1 VYQKQE
7 ARLKSNTP
15 PKDPIVCARVSTVES
30 LGLMVRVQG
39 VVGVRSEVGW
49 WIFARET
56 GVWYGSLET
65 RDRNASKH
73 ANRRQIEGG
82 GREMRPAQAAE
93 GRSVGNRGRLLNWEA
108 ALLPGWSLSL
118 HSRSVE
124 HRRRAEGRVNAGSKQ
139 NDRQHKRSGRQQLE
153 R

>member
-1 VYQKQE
+1 M
-7 ARLKSNTP
+7 KS
-15 PKDPIVCARVSTVES
+15 
-30 LGLMVRVQG
+30 GG
-39 VVGVRSEVGW
+39 
-49 WIFARET
+49 
-56 GVWYGSLET
+56 GSLHVRLVSGRARWKRGT
-65 RDRNASKH
+65 GTLQNMQIGD
-73 ANRRQIEGG
+73 QIEGG
-82 GREMRPAQAAE
+82 GREMGPAQAAE

-124 HRRRAEGRVNAGSKQ
+124 HRRRAEGCVNAGSKQ